1 MIIGLTGFSG
11 SGKTTV
17 SQVFAEQGFFVV
29 DCDRIVHE
37 EVYQKP
43 KVLDAIAAAFG
54 QECIE
59 EGKLN
64 RTVLRSKTMGNPQET
79 MRLNQ
84 TVLPLIAEHIQSI
97 LEQNTHRPI
106 LLDAPT
112 LFESGLQAQCHKILC
127 VITSPDVAVK
137 RIMERDHLSEEDA
150 KKRLSSQHPA
160 SFYTE
165 RSDFTILNDGDL
177 DHLRAQTKKIIEV
190 LHE

>member
-17 SQVFAEQGFFVV
+17 SQIFAEQGYFVV

-37 EVYQKP
+37 EVYRKP

-54 QECIE
+54 QECVE
-59 EGKLN
+59 DGKLN
-64 RTVLRSKTMGNPQET
+64 RAVLRSKTMGNSQET

-84 TVLPLIAEHIQSI
+84 TVLPLIAEHIQAI
-97 LEQNTHRPI
+97 LEQNAHRRI

-112 LFESGLQAQCHKILC
+112 LFESGLQEQCHKILC
-127 VITSPDVAVK
+127 VITSPQVALK

-150 KKRLSSQHPA
+150 KKRLASQHPA
-160 SFYTE
+160 SYYTE
-165 RSDFTILNDGDL
+165 RSDFTIINDGEIDN
-177 DHLRAQTKKIIEV
+177 LRDQAKKILEV
-190 LHE
+190 LHG